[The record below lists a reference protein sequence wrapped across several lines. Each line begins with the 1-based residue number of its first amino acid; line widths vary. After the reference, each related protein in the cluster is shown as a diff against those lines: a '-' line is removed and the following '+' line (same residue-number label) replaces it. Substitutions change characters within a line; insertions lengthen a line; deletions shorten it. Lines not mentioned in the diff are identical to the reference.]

1 VLSLY
6 KEKEKDMAFADKL
19 RKEIADRDQQII
31 NNEILP
37 KKEQI
42 LNAVSEG
49 IKRIG
54 YVCIDTGYGTSSH
67 EGLMVGIHD
76 CRKLNALAKF
86 LQGEGF
92 KVSKM
97 WWGMGSCD
105 GDPDMLKI
113 RL

>member
-1 VLSLY
+1 
-6 KEKEKDMAFADKL
+6 MAFADKL
-19 RKEIADRDQQII
+19 RAEVADKNKEII

-42 LNAVSEG
+42 LNAVAEG

-54 YVCIDTGYGTSSH
+54 YVCIDTSTYGTSTA
-67 EGLMVGIHD
+67 EGRMVGIHD
-76 CRKLNALAKF
+76 CRKLNDLAQF
-86 LQGEGF
+86 LKDEGF

-113 RL
+113 KL